1 MYVQPQGWPKRVL
14 GDHGVALGGYVNEA
28 ARPADANVLMRV
40 IRPDRATAYSMYIAC
55 KPIAENDEL
64 LAWYGNSAWQH
75 RASTSKKTGPLH
87 KTPDPT
93 RGKTPKKSRPAKQV
107 KRQFD
112 FSDDPDTP

>member
-1 MYVQPQGWPKRVL
+1 
-14 GDHGVALGGYVNEA
+14 
-28 ARPADANVLMRV
+28 
-40 IRPDRATAYSMYIAC
+40 MYIAC

-75 RASTSKKTGPLH
+75 RAATSKKTGPLH

-93 RGKTPKKSRPAKQV
+93 RGQTPKNSRPAKKV